1 MQPHSALPINVELR
15 ASLVGPDEGSGPLGV
30 TWEGGRA
37 QGTLIGEQTARL
49 SLALGCC
56 LGKRCCRASL
66 WESGH
71 GSGHGPGR
79 SCCGG
84 FIAFA
89 FSDGAMD
96 EKADSLV
103 MTMHLLAKP
112 GHALP
117 LQQALDKLQEWIC
130 LDVRLF
136 LVSERA
142 SPVKYYETYHQKST
156 RFPGTSVLLFL
167 HEDLGEERIFQVHD
181 FFQYPPWQRI
191 HIESAGGKRTSD
203 ALAHQGFYGL
213 DEHMPVWGLRQVH
226 YGKEIVRVTLYCSF
240 DNYDDAVRLY
250 EMILQQ
256 EATVQ
261 KSTFCAF
268 VLYATQSIMVQLCLK
283 QLPVGMCIDS
293 KESSVL
299 QFQVHK
305 IGQLVPLLPNPC
317 VPISSTRWQTEDYEG
332 NRILL
337 QVQGISNHSGHQC
350 SPSSSLKTLDKE
362 EPLCYHAS
370 SSLVTAKRTAVTQK
384 NRTLRAMKNKNKS
397 AQSRA
402 HPPGSHCDQSQNTI
416 CSSTRSY
423 SPTESSQQ
431 DQGTFQSRL
440 ATKWRHSSHE
450 LWLHQKDEE
459 MNVDTGNRVVSPEC
473 SDSPLNRFSKDLE
486 DILLQSCA
494 PSTSAPGA
502 DSRIGLH
509 SEGRNSA
516 LSHFAKR
523 TKDSGHRA
531 SGFDLG
537 TSGAKYRNREEEEEE
552 EFFI

>member
-1 MQPHSALPINVELR
+1 M
-15 ASLVGPDEGSGPLGV
+15 D
-30 TWEGGRA
+30 
-37 QGTLIGEQTARL
+37 
-49 SLALGCC
+49 
-56 LGKRCCRASL
+56 GKT
-66 WESGH
+66 
-71 GSGHGPGR
+71 
-79 SCCGG
+79 
-84 FIAFA
+84 
-89 FSDGAMD
+89 
-96 EKADSLV
+96 DSLV

-136 LVSERA
+136 LVSERS
-142 SPVKYYETYHQKST
+142 SPIKYYETYRQKST

-191 HIESAGGKRTSD
+191 HIESAGGKQTPD

-226 YGKEIVRVTLYCSF
+226 YGTEIVRVTLYCSF

-268 VLYATQSIMVQLCLK
+268 VLYATQSIAVQLCLK
-283 QLPVGMCIDS
+283 QLPVGMCVDS

-299 QFQVHK
+299 QFQVHE

-350 SPSSSLKTLDKE
+350 SPSSSLTLDKE
-362 EPLCYHAS
+362 EPPCYHAS
-370 SSLVTAKRTAVTQK
+370 SSQVTAKKTAVTQK

-397 AQSRA
+397 AQNRA
-402 HPPGSHCDQSQNTI
+402 HLSGNHCGQLQKTI

-431 DQGTFQSRL
+431 DQSTSHGRL

-486 DILLQSCA
+486 DILLQSWA
-494 PSTSAPGA
+494 PSTSVPGT
-502 DSRIGLH
+502 DSRISLL
-509 SEGRNSA
+509 SKGRNPA
-516 LSHFAKR
+516 LSHSDKR
-523 TKDSGHRA
+523 TKDSGHRVP
-531 SGFDLG
+531 GFDLG
-537 TSGAKYRNREEEEEE
+537 TSEAKYGNREEEEE